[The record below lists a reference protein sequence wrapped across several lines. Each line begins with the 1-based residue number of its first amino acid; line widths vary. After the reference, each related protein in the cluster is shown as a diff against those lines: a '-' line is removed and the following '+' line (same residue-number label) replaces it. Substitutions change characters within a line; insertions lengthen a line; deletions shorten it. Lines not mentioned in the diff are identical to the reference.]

1 MPKPSGDYYCAL
13 CALRFEDNYHLQR
26 HLSTSRHTNTL
37 LKQRGITI
45 DEVDMDEI
53 VNINILSKEELKQY
67 IKNTER
73 FKELTEEVIAEKD
86 RVFDRVA
93 EISKLLGDIDYSVED
108 SESDDGGDSTNY
120 LGQAV
125 KYTECKLSTDEIC
138 DMIEERE
145 MLLTRYPS
153 ELAKAFDIEQKA
165 RETVLKELK
174 KEYELYLK
182 AKDKRLEVQRKE
194 AERQADKDRKEAE
207 KQRKEHQRAIERQ
220 QENIRKEEDK
230 IARQEFEYKLKLERL
245 QALKK

>member
-1 MPKPSGDYYCAL
+1 MPKPSGDYYCDI

-53 VNINILSKEELKQY
+53 VNINILSKDELRQY

-73 FKELTEEVIAEKD
+73 YKELTVDVITEKD
-86 RVFDRVA
+86 RAFGRVA
-93 EISKLLGDIDYSVED
+93 EIDKILGEQDHSVECDD
-108 SESDDGGDSTNY
+108 SGSDDEAITRRKCKR
-120 LGQAV
+120 LT
-125 KYTECKLSTDEIC
+125 KCKLSYDE
-138 DMIEERE
+138 
-145 MLLTRYPS
+145 RY
-153 ELAKAFDIEQKA
+153 ELANEQDVLRTSLYAHNQKAFETDQKA

-182 AKDKRLEVQRKE
+182 IKDKRLEVERKE
-194 AERQADKDRKEAE
+194 AERQADKDRKDAE
-207 KQRKEHQRAIERQ
+207 KERKEHQRAIERQ